1 MLKRSEHCT
10 SLDLLLLRRFLPFFF
25 AFYDNFYFYF
35 NGFPYIPMTT
45 TATRAATSV
54 KFSLLGS
61 TEFNQ
66 HPKNFRNRVFV
77 KNSHFSDTQTKLLK
91 KRNFKPKKLS
101 NYSAKQPTRKISPT
115 DHFGA
120 GGPFSIHKIRYS
132 KKKQFNNPSPARQ
145 SPTHNSTVNPLAQEP
160 INNQGKKKPK
170 PIIF

>member
-61 TEFNQ
+61 TELNQ
-66 HPKNFRNRVFV
+66 QYKNFGNRVLV

-91 KRNFKPKKLS
+91 NRNFKSKKLS
-101 NYSAKQPTRKISPT
+101 NFSAQQPTRRFKKEKSVQPIALVPEVHLASSKS
-115 DHFGA
+115 
-120 GGPFSIHKIRYS
+120 SIQRKSSSTTPAQRDSHQTTIQQATRWRK
-132 KKKQFNNPSPARQ
+132 NPSTIR
-145 SPTHNSTVNPLAQEP
+145 E
-160 INNQGKKKPK
+160 K
-170 PIIF
+170 

>member
-66 HPKNFRNRVFV
+66 HPKNFLNPVFV

-101 NYSAKQPTRKISPT
+101 NYSAQQPTRRFKKEKSFQAITLVRQVHLASIKSAIQRKSSSTTPAQRDSHQPT
-115 DHFGA
+115 IQQ
-120 GGPFSIHKIRYS
+120 STCSRK
-132 KKKQFNNPSPARQ
+132 NPSTIRE
-145 SPTHNSTVNPLAQEP
+145 N
-160 INNQGKKKPK
+160 
-170 PIIF
+170 